1 MTIEEEAESWMN
13 KFEKIEKSEPPNIKS
28 PTKNLAEFRREFL
41 EKSGDHSRVISS
53 GPESEVIDQ
62 AVEILDESQAE
73 DAFADALELADNLQ
87 DSDLIHPDNMVL
99 DLDDFDEKLDSL
111 RRGLGDDE
119 DL

>member
-1 MTIEEEAESWMN
+1 MTVEEEAESWMK
-13 KFEKIEKSEPPNIKS
+13 KFEKIEDSESPDINS
-28 PTKNLAEFRREFL
+28 PTKNVAEFRREFL
-41 EKSGDHSRVISS
+41 EKSGDHSRAISS

-73 DAFADALELADNLQ
+73 DAFADAIELADNLQ